1 MKVHFFD
8 RNIVRRYASIISWFS
23 VVVSIIAIIIP
34 FPETWSRKTAL
45 IVLLSCLGL
54 VYICTWLWANKL
66 KKVKIAIRNTKI
78 VVKEGDIFAEDTKK
92 VIPFNEYFD
101 THVGDGIIDE
111 KSLNG
116 IYIKK
121 KANRSPSDLYNDII
135 LNLQEVR
142 RKTPLSVDS
151 ERKNGGKI
159 RFELGTLYDDGNDY
173 FLLAY
178 SRFDDQNRAYLSQN
192 DLLRCYINMWSEIDV
207 LRGINSISMPVL
219 GGSGLVRFSKDPS
232 PQQLIELILWSFR
245 VSGINLSRNCTL
257 NIIVH
262 KGMLEDIN
270 FLKLLSYSD

>member
-1 MKVHFFD
+1 MKVNFFD
-8 RNIVRRYASIISWFS
+8 RNVVRRYGSIISLFSAVVS
-23 VVVSIIAIIIP
+23 VVAIIIP
-34 FPETWSRKTAL
+34 FPETCSRKIAL
-45 IVLLSCLGL
+45 IALFSCFGL
-54 VYICTWLWANKL
+54 VYLCTWLWANKL
-66 KKVKIAIRNTKI
+66 NKVAITIRNTKI
-78 VVKEGDIFAEDTKK
+78 VIKEGDLFTENTKK

-116 IYIKK
+116 IYIQKK
-121 KANRSPSDLYNDII
+121 SNRSPADLYNDII
-135 LNLQEVR
+135 LNLQDVR

-151 ERKNGGKI
+151 ERKSGGKI

-207 LRGINSISMPVL
+207 LRGINSVSIPVL
-219 GGSGLVRFSKDPS
+219 GGSGLVRFSKDLS
-232 PQQLIELILWSFR
+232 PQQLVELLLWSFR

>member
-1 MKVHFFD
+1 MKINFFD
-8 RNIVRRYASIISWFS
+8 RNVVRRYGSIISWFS
-23 VVVSIIAIIIP
+23 AVVSIVAIVIP
-34 FPETWSRKTAL
+34 FPETWSRKIAL
-45 IVLLSCLGL
+45 IALFSCFGL
-54 VYICTWLWANKL
+54 VYLCTWLWANKL
-66 KKVKIAIRNTKI
+66 NKVTITIRNTKI
-78 VVKEGDIFAEDTKK
+78 VIKEGDLFTENTKK

-121 KANRSPSDLYNDII
+121 KANRSPSDLYNDIV
-135 LNLQEVR
+135 LNLQDVR

-151 ERKNGGKI
+151 ERKSGGKI

-192 DLLRCYINMWSEIDV
+192 DLLRCYINMWSEIDI
-207 LRGINSISMPVL
+207 LRGINSVSMPVL
-219 GGSGLVRFSKDPS
+219 GGSGLVRFSKDPT
-232 PQQLIELILWSFR
+232 PQQLVELLLWSFR

-262 KGMLEDIN
+262 KGMLENIN

>member
-1 MKVHFFD
+1 M
-8 RNIVRRYASIISWFS
+8 
-23 VVVSIIAIIIP
+23 
-34 FPETWSRKTAL
+34 
-45 IVLLSCLGL
+45 
-54 VYICTWLWANKL
+54 
-66 KKVKIAIRNTKI
+66 
-78 VVKEGDIFAEDTKK
+78 
-92 VIPFNEYFD
+92 
-101 THVGDGIIDE
+101 
-111 KSLNG
+111 
-116 IYIKK
+116 
-121 KANRSPSDLYNDII
+121 YNDII

-262 KGMLEDIN
+262 KGILEDIN

>member
-8 RNIVRRYASIISWFS
+8 RNVIRRYGSIISWFS
-23 VVVSIIAIIIP
+23 VVVSIVTIIIP
-34 FPETWSRKTAL
+34 FPETWSRKIAL
-45 IVLLSCLGL
+45 IALFSCFGL
-54 VYICTWLWANKL
+54 VYLCTWLWANKL
-66 KKVKIAIRNTKI
+66 NKVTITIRNTKI
-78 VVKEGDIFAEDTKK
+78 VVKEGDIFTENTKK

-135 LNLQEVR
+135 LNLQDVR

-151 ERKNGGKI
+151 ERKSGGKI

-178 SRFDDQNRAYLSQN
+178 SRFDDQNRAYLSRS
-192 DLLRCYINMWSEIDV
+192 DLLRCYINMWSEIDI
-207 LRGINSISMPVL
+207 LRGINSVSMPVL

-232 PQQLIELILWSFR
+232 PQQLVELLLWSFR

-262 KGMLEDIN
+262 NGMLEDIN

>member
-1 MKVHFFD
+1 MKINFFD
-8 RNIVRRYASIISWFS
+8 RNVVRRYGSIISWFS
-23 VVVSIIAIIIP
+23 AVVSIVAIVIP
-34 FPETWSRKTAL
+34 FPETWSRKIAL
-45 IVLLSCLGL
+45 IALFSCFGL
-54 VYICTWLWANKL
+54 VYLCTWLWANKL
-66 KKVKIAIRNTKI
+66 NEVTITIRNTKI
-78 VVKEGDIFAEDTKK
+78 VIKEGDLFTENTKK

-121 KANRSPSDLYNDII
+121 KANRSPSDLYNDIV
-135 LNLQEVR
+135 LNLQDVR

-151 ERKNGGKI
+151 ERKSGGKI

-192 DLLRCYINMWSEIDV
+192 DLLRCYINMWSEIDI
-207 LRGINSISMPVL
+207 LRGINSVSMPVL
-219 GGSGLVRFSKDPS
+219 GGSGLVRFSKDPT
-232 PQQLIELILWSFR
+232 PQQLVELLLWSFR

-262 KGMLEDIN
+262 KGMLENIN